1 MTDFGGSNNTTG
13 RKSSEPRKANLHP
26 DESRDSYLNQNPSR
40 EPARCPVCGN
50 IYANKRWYRNDQ
62 YELNEDEDAL
72 SFMCPGCR
80 KVKDNY
86 YYGELRISGSFLKNH
101 RQEISGLIQNE
112 VHRRQEKNPLSK
124 LVEVE
129 VEKNEETARGEV
141 IFHTTNA
148 KLAELLGRAL
158 ENAFGGELEVQKSEP
173 ITRVNWWRDK
183 KIE

>member
-1 MTDFGGSNNTTG
+1 MTAYEGNNG
-13 RKSSEPRKANLHP
+13 VDKGNSPKKRKDNLHT
-26 DESRDSYLNQNPSR
+26 DESRDSYLNQKPAT
-40 EPARCPVCGN
+40 EPAQCPVCGN
-50 IYANKRWYRNDQ
+50 IYANKRWYRSDQ
-62 YELNEDEDAL
+62 YDLSEDESGL

-86 YYGELRISGSFLKNH
+86 YYGELRIGGSFLKNH

-129 VEKNEETARGEV
+129 VERNEETARGEV